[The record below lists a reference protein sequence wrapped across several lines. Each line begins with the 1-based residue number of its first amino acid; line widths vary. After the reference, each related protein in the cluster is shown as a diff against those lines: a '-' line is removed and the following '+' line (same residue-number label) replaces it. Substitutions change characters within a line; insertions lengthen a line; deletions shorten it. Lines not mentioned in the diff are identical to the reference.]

1 MGQTQDV
8 PGFPKLL
15 DEEGATVAAR
25 SWLLGVFGEGWKF
38 GELGRGEERSGAG
51 RS

>member
-8 PGFPKLL
+8 PGFLEL
-15 DEEGATVAAR
+15 FDEEGATVAAW
-25 SWLLGVFGEGWKF
+25 SELLRVSGEGWKF
-38 GELGRGEERSGAG
+38 GELGRDEERSRAG